1 MDIELKQLFHNPEEM
16 SDAELDIMR
25 VKLQNQRR
33 LPKIAAG
40 MGFVG
45 AVAFDV
51 VLLRRNPVMARAML
65 GGLASYALAGY
76 GTGMETKNVL
86 KREFDTDILIAH
98 EYRQMSRFMNLS
110 GYGQNW
116 IHRSHNPDG
125 NTWEKPY

>member
-45 AVAFDV
+45 ALAFDV

-76 GTGMETKNVL
+76 GTGLETKNVL
-86 KREFDTDILIAH
+86 KREFDTDILVAH
-98 EYRQMSRFMNLS
+98 EYRQLSR
-110 GYGQNW
+110 
-116 IHRSHNPDG
+116 
-125 NTWEKPY
+125 